1 MLTSLGET
9 SRNRTFGYKL
19 GLGFLTLFIFY
30 LYLDLSMWCLNISK

>member
-19 GLGFLTLFIFY
+19 GKGFALKKI
-30 LYLDLSMWCLNISK
+30 SNLNKFNENILK